1 MRNTNQIIKLTDE
14 ERLIALEE
22 VRKDFERIRT
32 RMREIEA
39 KALANLK
46 RNSQPKEG

>member
-1 MRNTNQIIKLTDE
+1 MTNNNQIIKLTDE

-22 VRKDFERIRT
+22 IRKDFEKLRT

-39 KALANLK
+39 KALAKLK
-46 RNSQPKEG
+46 SKKSVGNG